1 MPNKEFNLAEQIEK
15 LKCPKHSLLKRQNRE
30 KKKRRNN
37 AKS

>member
-1 MPNKEFNLAEQIEK
+1 MSNKEFNLAELIEK
-15 LKCPKHSLLKRQNRE
+15 LKCPKQSLLRKQNRE